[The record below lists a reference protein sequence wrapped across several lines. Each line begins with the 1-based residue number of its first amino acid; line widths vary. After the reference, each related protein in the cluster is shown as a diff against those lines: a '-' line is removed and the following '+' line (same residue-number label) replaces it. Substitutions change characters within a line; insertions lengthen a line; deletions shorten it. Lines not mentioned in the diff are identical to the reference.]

1 MGRRVRLSRR
11 RDRPAGPVPG
21 RRPPGTVLGVRRL
34 EYDGSLAI
42 RGRGDGAVLGSNEV
56 SFLLENGKPTP
67 SKGAASIRMTKRGT
81 NGGAGSSGGLG
92 RRPRATLLRAA
103 GRRGRLGARGTNKRR
118 QVQRR

>member
-42 RGRGDGAVLGSNEV
+42 RGRGDGAVLGSKEV
-56 SFLLENGKPTP
+56 SFFSSETGKPTS
-67 SKGAASIRMTKRGT
+67 SKGAAALQETKRCT
-81 NGGAGSSGGLG
+81 NGGVG
-92 RRPRATLLRAA
+92 
-103 GRRGRLGARGTNKRR
+103 
-118 QVQRR
+118 